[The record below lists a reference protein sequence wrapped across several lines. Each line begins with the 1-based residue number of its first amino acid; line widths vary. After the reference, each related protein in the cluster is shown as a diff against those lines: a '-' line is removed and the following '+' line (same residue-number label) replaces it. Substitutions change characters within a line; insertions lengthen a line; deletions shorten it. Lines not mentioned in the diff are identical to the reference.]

1 MGRTV
6 NDLVDRRGGVREAQD
21 TDGVLARA
29 RRLFAD
35 VSAMLELELEALLA
49 LEVEALDE
57 KRMRAVTDLIRQTQK
72 ALMMVLEIEAKLGL
86 DTSGA
91 RRQLI
96 DLDDARE
103 EITRRLARLA
113 ERG

>member
-1 MGRTV
+1 
-6 NDLVDRRGGVREAQD
+6 
-21 TDGVLARA
+21 
-29 RRLFAD
+29 
-35 VSAMLELELEALLA
+35 
-49 LEVEALDE
+49 
-57 KRMRAVTDLIRQTQK
+57 
-72 ALMMVLEIEAKLGL
+72 MMVLEIEAKLGL

-103 EITRRLARLA
+103 EINRRLARLA